1 MKRVIDQLTARLS
14 RFRRRSPHL
23 LAGLAVG
30 LVVLVLLGARFLD
43 TASDARPVARQAS
56 FSEVI
61 ALADGGH
68 IKRLDIVPGGIA
80 QVRIETDS
88 GEHIET
94 LVPGQSEFI
103 RQLVRPG
110 VDARFVDPVQPG
122 LRFREVI
129 DILFVVLL
137 LSSLGLVVRASP
149 LGQRTQARLAVRP
162 AERLDDVAGI
172 DEVRGELLEVVRYL
186 RDPAPYRAVGAKPPR
201 GVLLSGAPGL
211 GKTLMAKALAGEADV
226 PFFAASG
233 SDFVELFVGN
243 GARKIRALFKQ
254 CRKAAPCILF
264 IDELDA
270 LASSRS
276 ANPSGGGDREHDQ
289 TLNAFLVEM
298 DGLASRDGIVV
309 IAATNRTDVLDPA
322 VLRPG
327 RFDRRVQVPR
337 PDAKG
342 REKILRVHTRNVP
355 LAADVDLAALG
366 AGTIGMSGADLANL
380 VNEAALHA
388 ARQGHT
394 QVAAA
399 SFDYAQD
406 RVLVGVPRESSSM
419 HEDDRHVAA
428 VHEAGHALVAMR
440 CKHADR
446 VARVTIVPHGEA
458 AGFVL
463 RLPDRDRVVISRDR
477 LEDDLA
483 IALGGR
489 AAEELVFGDGS
500 ATTGAASDLQRAT
513 QVCREMAGRFG
524 MFPET
529 GLMTYL
535 GQEMSPQAM
544 AALDDTVRSR
554 LEQAYAR
561 ACRVLNDERD
571 ALHRIADRLMEVGTI
586 DGTEALALAD
596 GITARA
602 IAAA

>member
-1 MKRVIDQLTARLS
+1 MKRVIDRLTARLS
-14 RFRRRSPHL
+14 QFRRRSPHL
-23 LAGLAVG
+23 VAGIAVG
-30 LVVLVLLGARFLD
+30 VVVLTLLGARFVD
-43 TASDARPVARQAS
+43 MTGDARPVARQAS
-56 FSEVI
+56 FSEVT
-61 ALADGGH
+61 ALADGGQ
-68 IKRLDIVPGGIA
+68 IKRIEIVPGGIA
-80 QVRIETDS
+80 QVRIETTA
-88 GEHIET
+88 GEHVET
-94 LVPGQSEFI
+94 LVPGQSDFL
-103 RQLVRPG
+103 RALVRPG
-110 VDARFVDPVQPG
+110 VDARFIDPVVPG
-122 LRFREVI
+122 LRFREVL
-129 DILFVVLL
+129 DIIFVLLL
-137 LSSLGLVVRASP
+137 LSSIGLVVRASP
-149 LGQRTQARLAVRP
+149 LGQRTRSRLAVRP

-186 RDPAPYRAVGAKPPR
+186 RDPAPYIAVGAKVPR
-201 GVLLSGAPGL
+201 GVLLAGAPGL
-211 GKTLMAKALAGEADV
+211 GKTLMAKALAGEAEV

-270 LASSRS
+270 LASARS
-276 ANPSGGGDREHDQ
+276 SNPNGGGDREHDQ

-298 DGLASRDGIVV
+298 DGLSSRDGIVV
-309 IAATNRTDVLDPA
+309 VAATNRTDVLDPA

-355 LAADVDLAALG
+355 LAADVDLAELG

-388 ARQGHT
+388 ARQGLRE
-394 QVAAA
+394 VAAA
-399 SFDYAQD
+399 SFHYAQD
-406 RVLVGVPRESSSM
+406 RVLVGVARESSSM
-419 HEDDRHVAA
+419 HDDDRRVAA
-428 VHEAGHALVAMR
+428 IHEAGHALVALR
-440 CKHADR
+440 CKHSDR
-446 VARVTIVPHGEA
+446 VARVTIVPHGDA

-513 QVCREMAGRFG
+513 EVCREMAGRYG

-535 GQEMSPQAM
+535 GHEMSPQAL

-571 ALHRIADRLMEVGTI
+571 ALHRIADRLIDVGTI
-586 DGTEALALAD
+586 DGAEALALAD
-596 GITARA
+596 NATPQRA
-602 IAAA
+602 IA

>member
-1 MKRVIDQLTARLS
+1 MKNVLDQLTAHVSRLC
-14 RFRRRSPHL
+14 RRSPYIV
-23 LAGLAVG
+23 AAVCLG
-30 LVVLVLLGARFLD
+30 VVVLVLLGVRFLD
-43 TASDARPVARQAS
+43 GAGEAHPAARQAS
-56 FSEVI
+56 FSEAT
-61 ALADGGH
+61 ALADAGH
-68 IKRLDIVPGGIA
+68 IKRLEIVPGSVA

-88 GEHIET
+88 GEQIET
-94 LVPGQSEFI
+94 LVPGQSDFI
-103 RQLVRPG
+103 RMLVRPG
-110 VDARFVDPVQPG
+110 VEARFVEPVSPG
-122 LRFREVI
+122 LHFREVL
-129 DILFVVLL
+129 DVLFVVLL

-149 LGQRTQARLAVRP
+149 MGQRTRARLAVRP

-186 RDPAPYRAVGAKPPR
+186 RDPAPYRAVGAKSPR
-201 GVLLSGAPGL
+201 GVLLSGGPGL
-211 GKTLMAKALAGEADV
+211 GKTLMAKALAGEAEV

-270 LASSRS
+270 LASARS
-276 ANPSGGGDREHDQ
+276 SNPSGGGDREHDQ

-298 DGLASRDGIVV
+298 DGLSSRDGIVV
-309 IAATNRTDVLDPA
+309 VAATNRSDVLDPA

-337 PDAKG
+337 PDSKG

-355 LAADVDLAALG
+355 LASDVNLAELG

-388 ARQGHT
+388 ARQGQT
-394 QVAAA
+394 EVGA
-399 SFDYAQD
+399 SSFHYAQD
-406 RVLVGVPRESSSM
+406 RVLVGVPRASSSM
-419 HEDDRHVAA
+419 HDDDRRVAA
-428 VHEAGHALVAMR
+428 VHEAGHALVALR
-440 CKHADR
+440 CKHTDR
-446 VARVTIVPHGEA
+446 VARVTIVPHGDA

-463 RLPDRDRVVISRDR
+463 RLPDRDRVVISRAR

-489 AAEELVFGDGS
+489 AAEELVFGEGS

-513 QVCREMAGRFG
+513 EVCREMAGRYG

-535 GQEMSPQAM
+535 GHEMSPQAL
-544 AALDDTVRSR
+544 AALDDTVRRR
-554 LEQAYAR
+554 LEQAYGR

-571 ALHRIADRLMEVGTI
+571 ALDRIADRLIEVGTI
-586 DGTEALALAD
+586 DGAEALALAD
-596 GITARA
+596 ASVEA
-602 IAAA
+602 VAA